1 MKEYSEIRKEIQDI
15 IVDLASIVTEV
26 EYNYSIDHS
35 DIHIAADL
43 LGVIFSIEELRM
55 NILKP

>member
-26 EYNYSIDHS
+26 KYNHSIDHS
-35 DIHIAADL
+35 DIHIAANL
-43 LGVIFSIEELRM
+43 LGVTYSIEELRM

>member
-1 MKEYSEIRKEIQDI
+1 MKEYNEIRKEIQDI

-26 EYNYSIDHS
+26 KYNHSIDHS

>member
-26 EYNYSIDHS
+26 EYNHSYEHDAKYIISMLNGNIGSITCLID
-35 DIHIAADL
+35 
-43 LGVIFSIEELRM
+43 SI
-55 NILKP
+55 KS

>member
-1 MKEYSEIRKEIQDI
+1 MKEYSEIRREVQDI

-26 EYNYSIDHS
+26 KYNHSIDHS
-35 DIHIAADL
+35 DIHIAANL
-43 LGVIFSIEELRM
+43 LGVTYSIEELRM

>member
-1 MKEYSEIRKEIQDI
+1 MKEYSEIRREVQDI

-26 EYNYSIDHS
+26 KYNHSIDHS

-43 LGVIFSIEELRM
+43 LGVTFSIEELRI